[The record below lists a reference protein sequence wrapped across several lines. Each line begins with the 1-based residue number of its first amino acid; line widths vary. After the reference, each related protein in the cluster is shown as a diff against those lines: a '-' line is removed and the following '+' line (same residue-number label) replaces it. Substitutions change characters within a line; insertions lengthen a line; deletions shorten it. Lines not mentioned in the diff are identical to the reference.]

1 MFHDLNN
8 FKPSE
13 IDPHT
18 KRTHTSFSAKGA
30 SVPYGAGVEEKILKF
45 WQKNKIFEKSVAKP
59 KTYNLKPKT
68 FVFYD
73 GPPFATGLPHYGHIL
88 ASVIKD
94 VIPRYRTMKG
104 CRVPRRW
111 GWDCH
116 GLPIENE
123 IEKELNLKTKKD
135 IENIGIKTFNET
147 AKKRVLFYAS
157 DWKKI
162 ISRIGR
168 WVDME
173 NDYKT
178 MDWQYTESVWWIFKK
193 LYGLGLIYEAYRV
206 VPYCPRCGTPLS
218 NFELNQPDA
227 YKDVEDQSI
236 YVKFKVTPGQ
246 KIGKQKMFNDVY
258 FLAWTTTPWTLP
270 GNAAL
275 AVGEKINYV
284 KVRIG
289 REKFILAKERLG
301 ILNEKYELEDEFLG
315 GKLIG
320 LQYDPLY
327 KINDQWSRANGYKVV
342 AADFVSMK
350 DGTGIVHIAPAF
362 GEEDMKVGRQ
372 NNLPSI
378 ITVDLEGK
386 VMSGMGIP
394 GENLFVKK
402 ADEDIKKDLKKKGL
416 LLKEEKIIHSY
427 PHCWRCETPLIYYPT
442 ISWYIAVAKIKK
454 QLIKNNQEIHWTPEH
469 IRDGRFGKWLEE
481 ARDWD
486 VSRSRYW
493 GAPIPV
499 WKCEKCGKIK
509 AIGSLGE
516 LKENS
521 PKSGN
526 QYFAMRHGEAE
537 SNLFN
542 IISSNYKNGHHLTE
556 KGKKQVLASAGKLK
570 EIDIIFSSDFVRC
583 RETAE
588 IVAEAIGY
596 PKNKII
602 FDERLRE
609 INTGVFDGK
618 KPEDYHKY
626 FFSNEEKFYKTPP
639 EGENLTTLK
648 NRTAGFLYEIEKK
661 YSRKNILIISH
672 EYSIWLMFA
681 GALGLDSKKAVAMK
695 EGIRRRANRMQDFIK
710 TGEAKKLDFVPLPH
724 NNNFEL
730 DFHRPYIDEAEFLC
744 RCGGIMK
751 RIDDVFDCWFESGA
765 MPYAQAHYPFENKKE
780 FGKNFPAEFIAEGI
794 DQTRGWFYTLLVLS
808 TVLFN
813 KPAYKNVIV
822 NGIILSETGQ
832 KMSKHLKN
840 YPDPMEII
848 NKYGADALRLYLL
861 SSSAVNGENLNF
873 SEKGVDE
880 IYKKVILR
888 LWNVYRF
895 YELYA
900 DQNGKSQRKSV
911 SILEKWILA
920 RLEEL
925 KLEVSKWLDKYELD
939 KATRPITDFIDD
951 LSTWYIRRS
960 RERFKTGGKDKQSVV
975 STTKFVLGEFS
986 KVIAPFMPFM
996 AEGIYQSIQKSKF
1009 KINESV
1015 HLTDWPEVD
1024 RQSIDKKLL
1033 ESMAEV
1039 RKIASLALEARQK
1052 AQIKVRQPLS
1062 ELRIKSYGLR
1072 DKTELLDILKD
1083 EINVKEIVF
1092 DSKIRDEVELN
1103 VEITPLL
1110 REEGMV
1116 REFARMI
1123 QDLRKKT
1130 DCQPKDK
1137 IYLWLE
1143 STDDFKAILSKHLK
1157 DFQKNIG
1164 AKTIKFYRAQ
1174 KCDAESEVQIENQK
1188 IRFGLKKPR

>member
-493 GAPIPV
+493 ARRF
-499 WKCEKCGKIK
+499 
-509 AIGSLGE
+509 L
-516 LKENS
+516 
-521 PKSGN
+521 SGN
-526 QYFAMRHGEAE
+526 VKNAE
-537 SNLFN
+537 
-542 IISSNYKNGHHLTE
+542 
-556 KGKKQVLASAGKLK
+556 
-570 EIDIIFSSDFVRC
+570 R
-583 RETAE
+583 
-588 IVAEAIGY
+588 
-596 PKNKII
+596 
-602 FDERLRE
+602 
-609 INTGVFDGK
+609 
-618 KPEDYHKY
+618 
-626 FFSNEEKFYKTPP
+626 
-639 EGENLTTLK
+639 
-648 NRTAGFLYEIEKK
+648 
-661 YSRKNILIISH
+661 
-672 EYSIWLMFA
+672 
-681 GALGLDSKKAVAMK
+681 
-695 EGIRRRANRMQDFIK
+695 
-710 TGEAKKLDFVPLPH
+710 
-724 NNNFEL
+724 
-730 DFHRPYIDEAEFLC
+730 
-744 RCGGIMK
+744 
-751 RIDDVFDCWFESGA
+751 
-765 MPYAQAHYPFENKKE
+765 
-780 FGKNFPAEFIAEGI
+780 
-794 DQTRGWFYTLLVLS
+794 
-808 TVLFN
+808 
-813 KPAYKNVIV
+813 
-822 NGIILSETGQ
+822 
-832 KMSKHLKN
+832 
-840 YPDPMEII
+840 
-848 NKYGADALRLYLL
+848 
-861 SSSAVNGENLNF
+861 
-873 SEKGVDE
+873 
-880 IYKKVILR
+880 
-888 LWNVYRF
+888 
-895 YELYA
+895 
-900 DQNGKSQRKSV
+900 
-911 SILEKWILA
+911 
-920 RLEEL
+920 
-925 KLEVSKWLDKYELD
+925 
-939 KATRPITDFIDD
+939 
-951 LSTWYIRRS
+951 
-960 RERFKTGGKDKQSVV
+960 
-975 STTKFVLGEFS
+975 
-986 KVIAPFMPFM
+986 
-996 AEGIYQSIQKSKF
+996 
-1009 KINESV
+1009 
-1015 HLTDWPEVD
+1015 
-1024 RQSIDKKLL
+1024 
-1033 ESMAEV
+1033 
-1039 RKIASLALEARQK
+1039 
-1052 AQIKVRQPLS
+1052 
-1062 ELRIKSYGLR
+1062 
-1072 DKTELLDILKD
+1072 
-1083 EINVKEIVF
+1083 
-1092 DSKIRDEVELN
+1092 
-1103 VEITPLL
+1103 
-1110 REEGMV
+1110 
-1116 REFARMI
+1116 
-1123 QDLRKKT
+1123 
-1130 DCQPKDK
+1130 
-1137 IYLWLE
+1137 
-1143 STDDFKAILSKHLK
+1143 
-1157 DFQKNIG
+1157 
-1164 AKTIKFYRAQ
+1164 
-1174 KCDAESEVQIENQK
+1174 
-1188 IRFGLKKPR
+1188 